1 MEEIKNNPLSLQWSL
16 EDFTP
21 ASVEDKESLVFMRE
35 SVSFWKDGLHRFRKN
50 KIAMSALFIVFLIS
64 KEQATKDF
72 CMTMIIGL
80 GAAGQLERR
89 MKDEKTS
96 LKDNRVYQFSFALLF
111 LSYGAC
117 ILNYFVFHTN
127 LINRACLILYIGILL
142 FNLFFLNKK
151 RQSLVS

>member
-1 MEEIKNNPLSLQWSL
+1 MEQWKINFESKDSRERLLMKGGGMKLSVW
-16 EDFTP
+16 DFLSIGV
-21 ASVEDKESLVFMRE
+21 AVAF
-35 SVSFWKDGLHRFRKN
+35 
-50 KIAMSALFIVFLIS
+50 FIVYLIS

-72 CMTMIIGL
+72 CSTMIFGL
-80 GAAGQLERR
+80 SAAAQLERR

-127 LINRACLILYIGILL
+127 LINRACLILYIGFML
-142 FNLFFLNKK
+142 FNLVLLDKK
-151 RQSLVS
+151 RKSLVS

>member
-1 MEEIKNNPLSLQWSL
+1 MKLGVW
-16 EDFTP
+16 DFLNIGVAVAFFT
-21 ASVEDKESLVFMRE
+21 
-35 SVSFWKDGLHRFRKN
+35 
-50 KIAMSALFIVFLIS
+50 VFLIS
-64 KEQATKDF
+64 KEQAAKDF

-80 GAAGQLERR
+80 GATSQLERSL
-89 MKDEKTS
+89 KDEKAS

-127 LINRACLILYIGILL
+127 LINRACLIIYISILL

-151 RQSLVS
+151 RQSSVS

>member
-1 MEEIKNNPLSLQWSL
+1 MNFESKDSRERLLMKGGGMKLSVW
-16 EDFTP
+16 DFLSIGV
-21 ASVEDKESLVFMRE
+21 AVAF
-35 SVSFWKDGLHRFRKN
+35 
-50 KIAMSALFIVFLIS
+50 FIVFWIS
-64 KEQATKDF
+64 KEQTTKDF

>member
-1 MEEIKNNPLSLQWSL
+1 MNFESKDSRERLLMKGGGMKLSVW
-16 EDFTP
+16 DFLSIGV
-21 ASVEDKESLVFMRE
+21 AVAF
-35 SVSFWKDGLHRFRKN
+35 
-50 KIAMSALFIVFLIS
+50 FIVFLIS

-80 GAAGQLERR
+80 GAAGQLERS

-151 RQSLVS
+151 R

>member
-1 MEEIKNNPLSLQWSL
+1 MKLRFWDFLSIGV
-16 EDFTP
+16 
-21 ASVEDKESLVFMRE
+21 A
-35 SVSFWKDGLHRFRKN
+35 
-50 KIAMSALFIVFLIS
+50 IAFLIVFFIS
-64 KEQATKDF
+64 KEQAAKDL

-80 GAAGQLERR
+80 GVSGQLERR

-127 LINRACLILYIGILL
+127 LINRVCMILYLGIML
-142 FNLFFLNKK
+142 FNLVLPNKK
-151 RQSLVS
+151 RQSLVH

>member
-1 MEEIKNNPLSLQWSL
+1 MNFESKDSRERLLMKGGGMKLSVW
-16 EDFTP
+16 DFLSIGV
-21 ASVEDKESLVFMRE
+21 AVAF
-35 SVSFWKDGLHRFRKN
+35 
-50 KIAMSALFIVFLIS
+50 LFVFLFS

-72 CMTMIIGL
+72 CSTMIFGL
-80 GAAGQLERR
+80 GAAAQLERR

>member
-1 MEEIKNNPLSLQWSL
+1 MKLSVW
-16 EDFTP
+16 DFLSIGV
-21 ASVEDKESLVFMRE
+21 AVAFL
-35 SVSFWKDGLHRFRKN
+35 
-50 KIAMSALFIVFLIS
+50 IVYLIS

-111 LSYGAC
+111 LSYGAS

-127 LINRACLILYIGILL
+127 LINRVCLILYIGIML
-142 FNLFFLNKK
+142 FNLVLLEQKKTKLSFLDKTELKANKHFK
-151 RQSLVS
+151 EGHY

>member
-1 MEEIKNNPLSLQWSL
+1 MNFESKDSRERLLMKGGGMKLSVW
-16 EDFTP
+16 DFLNIGV
-21 ASVEDKESLVFMRE
+21 AVAF
-35 SVSFWKDGLHRFRKN
+35 
-50 KIAMSALFIVFLIS
+50 FIVYLIS
-64 KEQATKDF
+64 KEQAAKDF

-80 GAAGQLERR
+80 GAASQLERR

-96 LKDNRVYQFSFALLF
+96 LKDNRVYQFSFVLLF

>member
-1 MEEIKNNPLSLQWSL
+1 LFLLHKFFQKSFVEQWKINFESKDSRERLLMKGGGMKLSVW
-16 EDFTP
+16 DFLSIGV
-21 ASVEDKESLVFMRE
+21 AVAF
-35 SVSFWKDGLHRFRKN
+35 
-50 KIAMSALFIVFLIS
+50 FIVYLIS

-72 CMTMIIGL
+72 CSTMIFGL
-80 GAAGQLERR
+80 SAAAQLERR

-127 LINRACLILYIGILL
+127 LINRACLILYIGFML
-142 FNLFFLNKK
+142 FNLVLLDKK
-151 RQSLVS
+151 RKSLVS

>member
-1 MEEIKNNPLSLQWSL
+1 MSTLKGGGMKLSVW
-16 EDFTP
+16 DFLNIGV
-21 ASVEDKESLVFMRE
+21 AVAF
-35 SVSFWKDGLHRFRKN
+35 
-50 KIAMSALFIVFLIS
+50 FIVYLIS
-64 KEQATKDF
+64 KEQAAKDF
-72 CMTMIIGL
+72 CITMIIGL
-80 GAAGQLERR
+80 GAASQLERR

-96 LKDNRVYQFSFALLF
+96 LKDSRVYQFSFALLF

-127 LINRACLILYIGILL
+127 LINRICMILYLCVVL

>member
-1 MEEIKNNPLSLQWSL
+1 MVWKGESMKLSVW
-16 EDFTP
+16 DFLSIGV
-21 ASVEDKESLVFMRE
+21 AVAFL
-35 SVSFWKDGLHRFRKN
+35 
-50 KIAMSALFIVFLIS
+50 IVYLIS

-111 LSYGAC
+111 LSYGAS

-127 LINRACLILYIGILL
+127 LINRVCLILYIGIML
-142 FNLFFLNKK
+142 FNLVLPNKN

>member
-1 MEEIKNNPLSLQWSL
+1 MNFESKDSRERLLMKGGGMKLSVW
-16 EDFTP
+16 DFLNIGV
-21 ASVEDKESLVFMRE
+21 AVAF
-35 SVSFWKDGLHRFRKN
+35 
-50 KIAMSALFIVFLIS
+50 FIVYLIS

-80 GAAGQLERR
+80 GAAAQLERR

-96 LKDNRVYQFSFALLF
+96 LKDNRVYLFSFALLF
-111 LSYGAC
+111 LSYAAC

-127 LINRACLILYIGILL
+127 LINRACLILYIGIML

>member
-1 MEEIKNNPLSLQWSL
+1 MKGGGMKLSVW
-16 EDFTP
+16 DFLNIGV
-21 ASVEDKESLVFMRE
+21 AVAF
-35 SVSFWKDGLHRFRKN
+35 
-50 KIAMSALFIVFLIS
+50 FIVYLIS

-72 CMTMIIGL
+72 CSTMIFGL
-80 GAAGQLERR
+80 SAAAQLERR

-127 LINRACLILYIGILL
+127 LINRACLILYIGFML
-142 FNLFFLNKK
+142 FNLVLLDKK
-151 RQSLVS
+151 RKSLVS

>member
-1 MEEIKNNPLSLQWSL
+1 MNFESKDSRERLLMKGGGMKLGVWDFLSIGVAVA
-16 EDFTP
+16 F
-21 ASVEDKESLVFMRE
+21 
-35 SVSFWKDGLHRFRKN
+35 
-50 KIAMSALFIVFLIS
+50 FIVFLIS

-72 CMTMIIGL
+72 CSTMIFGL
-80 GAAGQLERR
+80 GAAAQLERR

-127 LINRACLILYIGILL
+127 LINGICLILYIGIML
-142 FNLFFLNKK
+142 FNLVLPNKK
-151 RQSLVS
+151 RQSLDH